1 MVVASK
7 DMIEEQWEHVFCSL
21 IFIKI
26 KTFILIFNVVILQ
39 ELKLLVFWL
48 PWFITQEMV
57 PPPSTYIQWPSHCTT
72 EPGRILLGADTGLV
86 IVIQG

>member
-26 KTFILIFNVVILQ
+26 KIFILSVHVVTLQ

-48 PWFITQEMV
+48 PWYIT
-57 PPPSTYIQWPSHCTT
+57 
-72 EPGRILLGADTGLV
+72 
-86 IVIQG
+86 